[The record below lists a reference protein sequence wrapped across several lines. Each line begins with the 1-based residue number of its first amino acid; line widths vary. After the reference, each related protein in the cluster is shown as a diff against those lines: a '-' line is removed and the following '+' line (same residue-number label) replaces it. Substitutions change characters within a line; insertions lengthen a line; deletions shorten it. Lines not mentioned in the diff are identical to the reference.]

1 MSNVLVVIEQQA
13 GALRKISLP
22 VLGFG
27 IKAKDVLGGELF
39 ALVIGSGVGDVASE
53 VSKFEGVDK
62 VYVCDNA
69 GLENYVAE
77 NHAPAIAEIAEE
89 LEAEIIATAASTRG
103 RDFMP
108 RVAAKMEAAQISD
121 AIDIFDGDEG
131 ITYKRPMFA
140 GNLIS
145 LLVSESDVTC
155 VTVRTTAFDSPPAT
169 GGAEIEAIS
178 ADTDTS
184 DATEFVSFEQVKSD
198 RPELTD
204 ADVIIAG
211 GRGLKAR
218 ENFGMLES
226 LADLLGGAVGASRA
240 AVDNDMAPNDWQI
253 GQTGKIVAP
262 NLYLAIA
269 ISGAIQHLAGM
280 KGSKTV
286 VAINKD
292 PDAPIFQVADYGL
305 VADAFEVVPQL
316 TEKIQAI
323 KG

>member
-1 MSNVLVVIEQQA
+1 MSNVLVVIEQHA
-13 GALRKISLP
+13 GVLRKISLP

-27 IKAKDVLGGELF
+27 AKAKELLGGELF

-53 VSKFEGVDK
+53 VATIEGVDK
-62 VYVCDNA
+62 VYVCDDA
-69 GLENYVAE
+69 AFSNYVAE
-77 NHAPAIAEIAEE
+77 NHAPAIAAVAEE
-89 LEAEIIATAASTRG
+89 LEAEIIATAASTTG
-103 RDFMP
+103 RDFLP
-108 RVAAKMEAAQISD
+108 RVAARMEAAQISD

-131 ITYKRPMFA
+131 ITYKRPMLA

-145 LLVSESDVTC
+145 LMISESDVTC
-155 VTVRTTAFDSPPAT
+155 VTVRTTAFDAPPAT
-169 GGAEIEAIS
+169 GGADIEEISPDFDA
-178 ADTDTS
+178 T
-184 DATEFVSFEQVKSD
+184 DATEFISFEQVKSD

-218 ENFGMLES
+218 ENFGMLET

-262 NLYLAIA
+262 NLYIAIA

-292 PDAPIFQVADYGL
+292 PDAPIFQVADFGL
-305 VADAFEVVPQL
+305 VADAFQVVPEM
-316 TEKIQAI
+316 TEKLQSI